1 MMLWIRKW
9 CNSWEMRIIFNGFV
23 VFLISFQLIKSVQV
37 AEVRKSTALE
47 SRRLITLVSA
57 RLMHN
62 ITDIASLYSQ
72 VNYQNYQTYQGFVNH
87 LNDYFKRINA
97 LESVTFYAPDAAGK
111 ETLFYN
117 PYTLKGVEVVSKIE
131 CDAMLKEHPEKK
143 RHYRSMLIIPVLDH
157 LCLYNT
163 SHFVLSILNVR
174 SSLRDALNAE
184 IKKGYFLT
192 FIDKDPLNK
201 TSQSPFAEV
210 HVPFSFYGTAWSF
223 RLYPSHAYLELYL
236 KNAYLF
242 SSLFFC
248 LFLFVFLMIDR
259 LRNDKLKKSK
269 FVESSEV
276 GYLRQLTLYD
286 QLTHLPNRDYFLDYL
301 DTVISR
307 ANRSQSNFYVCYMDC
322 DHFKMINDTYGH
334 HVGDQVLQYVGRVV
348 PKKIRKHDF
357 FARLSGDEFC
367 LILETIPSQEVLHL
381 VIDKLLKALAQGH
394 RFEGHDISVS
404 MSVGVAMYPEHG
416 TTAEGLLIY
425 ADKAMYREKKRKLA
439 LTKV

>member
-1 MMLWIRKW
+1 MMPWIKQW
-9 CNSWEMRIIFNGFV
+9 CNSWEIRIIFNGFI

-37 AEVRKSTALE
+37 AEVRKATALE
-47 SRRLITLVSA
+47 SRRLVTLVSA

-72 VNYQNYQTYQGFVNH
+72 VNYQNYQTYQGFVNQ

-97 LESVTFYAPDAAGK
+97 LESVTFYAPEAPDK

-117 PYTLKGVEVVSKIE
+117 PYTLKGVDIVSKVQ
-131 CDAMLKEHPEKK
+131 CDAMLKEHPEKT

-192 FIDKDPLNK
+192 LIDKDPLHK

-223 RLYPSHAYLELYL
+223 RIYPSHAYLDLYL

-248 LFLFVFLMIDR
+248 LFLFVFLMVDR
-259 LRNDKLKKSK
+259 FRHDKFKRST
-269 FVESSEV
+269 FAESSEMV
-276 GYLRQLTLYD
+276 YLRQLAFYD
-286 QLTHLPNRDYFLDYL
+286 QLTHLPNRDYFLEYL
-301 DTVISR
+301 QTVISR
-307 ANRSQSNFYVCYMDC
+307 SNRTQAHFYVCYMDC

-334 HVGDQVLQYVGRVV
+334 HVGDLVLQYIGQLV

-367 LILETIPSQEVLHL
+367 LILEAIHSQEQLHL
-381 VIDKLLKALAQGH
+381 VIDKLLKALAQNH
-394 RFEGHDISVS
+394 RFESHDISVS
-404 MSVGVAMYPEHG
+404 MSMGVAVYPEHG
-416 TTAEGLLIY
+416 TTAEALLIY
-425 ADKAMYREKKRKLA
+425 ADKAMYREKKRKLT
-439 LTKV
+439 LSKV